1 MGLKIENQNE
11 SCLGRADD
19 DDGAGCLRLVHTQ
32 VGRSSESRQPKS
44 QSSPVRTP
52 EGGRERAF
60 EKLFNE
66 TDSGGGAGWAYI
78 SEVDERNIRV
88 PGGVR
93 SIFYTIQIPH
103 TVFPLC
109 KLDWK
114 LMRLLLWEVDVKR
127 ACCCGWALVSQAR
140 ESYRRPGRLFRSLR
154 DLGADSISIAALVPR
169 WPIFEQVPISAGE
182 ASRSNHSW
190 REVSLPSSSS
200 YGTTCFFLSFFHC
213 LFLSFSLS
221 LSLSSLH
228 PSLAACH
235 SSPLMPAAP
244 RSTCTWGSRSRSSA
258 CSPRAF
264 PLDSLSGPPR
274 RSPGGAGVCRSSF

>member
-103 TVFPLC
+103 TVFPPLQVGLETHETLTVGGRR
-109 KLDWK
+109 KTG
-114 LMRLLLWEVDVKR
+114 LLLRLGAGFSSTGKLPATRQTFQISSGFGCRLD
-127 ACCCGWALVSQAR
+127 LD
-140 ESYRRPGRLFRSLR
+140 RRP
-154 DLGADSISIAALVPR
+154 
-169 WPIFEQVPISAGE
+169 
-182 ASRSNHSW
+182 
-190 REVSLPSSSS
+190 
-200 YGTTCFFLSFFHC
+200 
-213 LFLSFSLS
+213 
-221 LSLSSLH
+221 
-228 PSLAACH
+228 
-235 SSPLMPAAP
+235 
-244 RSTCTWGSRSRSSA
+244 CT
-258 CSPRAF
+258 
-264 PLDSLSGPPR
+264 
-274 RSPGGAGVCRSSF
+274 